1 MQPHELLNALYAS
14 EINCRIE
21 SFFNDGWIGWLGD
34 EMNGFEF
41 ARVRGDTFPD
51 CVRELA
57 APACAVYAPPDPP
70 PPPGSVK
77 ERLAGCPKGRQH

>member
-21 SFFNDGWIGWLGD
+21 SFFDDGWIGWLGD
-34 EMNGFEF
+34 ATNGFKF
-41 ARVRGDTFPD
+41 ARVRGDTFPE

-57 APACAVYAPPDPP
+57 AQACAVYPNSDFAQVFRD
-70 PPPGSVK
+70 
-77 ERLAGCPKGRQH
+77 RF

>member
-21 SFFNDGWIGWLGD
+21 SFFDDGWIGWLGD
-34 EMNGFEF
+34 ATNGFKF
-41 ARVRGDTFPD
+41 ARVRRDTFPD

-57 APACAVYAPPDPP
+57 AQACAVYPNSDFA
-70 PPPGSVK
+70 
-77 ERLAGCPKGRQH
+77 